1 MSQVIDRCH
10 NTAESHKNTKY
21 LNVEP
26 SHDQGYRLSRELR
39 AASYLNHHSSAK
51 KKQIALP
58 IIFVQERYFL
68 YTSLIV
74 REKQVLCPVDR

>member
-1 MSQVIDRCH
+1 MTRG
-10 NTAESHKNTKY
+10 T
-21 LNVEP
+21 
-26 SHDQGYRLSRELR
+26 GSRE
-39 AASYLNHHSSAK
+39 SYEPHPTLIINSSAK